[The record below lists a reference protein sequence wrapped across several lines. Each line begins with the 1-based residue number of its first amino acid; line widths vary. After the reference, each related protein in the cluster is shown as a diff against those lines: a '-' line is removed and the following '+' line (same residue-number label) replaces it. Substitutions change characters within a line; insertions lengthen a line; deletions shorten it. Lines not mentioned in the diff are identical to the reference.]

1 MACFSFLLIVL
12 MIILQKCDNVP
23 ANCQRFFISLPVRYS
38 IFFLI
43 PLHISKKDDY
53 EET

>member
-12 MIILQKCDNVP
+12 VIILQKCDNAP
-23 ANCQRFFISLPVRYS
+23 ANSSVFYIASRTLFH
-38 IFFLI
+38 FFLI

>member
-1 MACFSFLLIVL
+1 MTMRLQIVSVFYIASRTL
-12 MIILQKCDNVP
+12 
-23 ANCQRFFISLPVRYS
+23 FH
-38 IFFLI
+38 FFLI

>member
-23 ANCQRFFISLPVRYS
+23 ANCQRFFIASRTLFH
-38 IFFLI
+38 FFLI

>member
-12 MIILQKCDNVP
+12 MIILQKCDNAP
-23 ANCQRFFISLPVRYS
+23 ANCQRFLYRFPYAIP
-38 IFFLI
+38 FFLI